1 MPSRRGKILTQ
12 FAFSMFTVDCDSATK
27 LRCKIYITKQQKIT
41 LNLDL
46 LKQTWIFPF
55 HLGEFK
61 EFGFLLGLL
70 IRTPYVLNSSVK
82 NRLRGGIL
90 VNLSTKKYI
99 FVFFVFR
106 IIMLSLFPDQRG
118 WPFRGP
124 KLLRGPWRFYVLDCN
139 SDQQKCTTPGLP
151 DKLVRLSSFYL
162 RMWFQIK
169 HRCLLSASNSQV
181 DKSPAIQFA
190 KQIDSFIFMPV
201 SAMTSNG
208 KTKPTPEVRLAVLGR
223 AGVGKS
229 GKSAFVFSIKNS
241 SEFFARWHLFLKQVQ
256 FYVLK
261 KQREKYK
268 PI

>member
-55 HLGEFK
+55 HLDEFK
-61 EFGFLLGLL
+61 EIGFLLGLL

-118 WPFRGP
+118 WPFRGS

-151 DKLVRLSSFYL
+151 DKLVRLSSPWGCDFISNIGASYQPQTL
-162 RMWFQIK
+162 KLTSHLQFSLQNK
-169 HRCLLSASNSQV
+169 STVLFSCRCPRWRQMERRSRPPRSDWPFWGGPESG
-181 DKSPAIQFA
+181 SR
-190 KQIDSFIFMPV
+190 V
-201 SAMTSNG
+201 S
-208 KTKPTPEVRLAVLGR
+208 L
-223 AGVGKS
+223 
-229 GKSAFVFSIKNS
+229 
-241 SEFFARWHLFLKQVQ
+241 HLFFRLRTLLN
-256 FYVLK
+256 FL
-261 KQREKYK
+261 RDD
-268 PI
+268 ISS

>member
-55 HLGEFK
+55 HLDEFK

-151 DKLVRLSSFYL
+151 DKLVRLSSPWGCDF
-162 RMWFQIK
+162 I
-169 HRCLLSASNSQV
+169 SNIGASYQPQTLKLTSHL
-181 DKSPAIQFA
+181 QFSLQN
-190 KQIDSFIFMPV
+190 K
-201 SAMTSNG
+201 
-208 KTKPTPEVRLAVLGR
+208 
-223 AGVGKS
+223 
-229 GKSAFVFSIKNS
+229 
-241 SEFFARWHLFLKQVQ
+241 
-256 FYVLK
+256 
-261 KQREKYK
+261 
-268 PI
+268 

>member
-55 HLGEFK
+55 HLDEFK

-118 WPFRGP
+118 WPFRGS

-139 SDQQKCTTPGLP
+139 SDQQKMHHAGATWQACET
-151 DKLVRLSSFYL
+151 VISL
-162 RMWFQIK
+162 RMWFHIK

>member
-1 MPSRRGKILTQ
+1 MPSRRGKIPTQ

-55 HLGEFK
+55 HLDEFK

-106 IIMLSLFPDQRG
+106 IIILSLFPDQRG
-118 WPFRGP
+118 WPFRGS

-151 DKLVRLSSFYL
+151 DKLVRLSSPWGCDF
-162 RMWFQIK
+162 I
-169 HRCLLSASNSQV
+169 SNIGASYQPQTLKLTSHLQFSLQN
-181 DKSPAIQFA
+181 KS
-190 KQIDSFIFMPV
+190 V

-208 KTKPTPEVRLAVLGR
+208 KTKPNPEVRLAVLGR

>member
-99 FVFFVFR
+99 FVLFVFR

-118 WPFRGP
+118 WPFRGS

-139 SDQQKCTTPGLP
+139 SDQQKCTTPGYLTSWWDCHLLEDVISYQTSVP
-151 DKLVRLSSFYL
+151 LISLKLSSWQVTCNSVCKTNRQFY
-162 RMWFQIK
+162 F
-169 HRCLLSASNSQV
+169 H
-181 DKSPAIQFA
+181 
-190 KQIDSFIFMPV
+190 
-201 SAMTSNG
+201 
-208 KTKPTPEVRLAVLGR
+208 
-223 AGVGKS
+223 AGVRDDVKWKDEADPRGQTGRS
-229 GKSAFVFSIKNS
+229 GAGRS
-241 SEFFARWHLFLKQVQ
+241 
-256 FYVLK
+256 
-261 KQREKYK
+261 REVG
-268 PI
+268 

>member
-55 HLGEFK
+55 HLDEFK

-118 WPFRGP
+118 WPFRGS

-151 DKLVRLSSFYL
+151 DKLVRLSSPWGCDFISNICASYQPQTLKLTSHLQFSLQNKSTVLFSCRCPRWRQMERRSRTPRSDWPFWGGPESGSRVSLHLIFRL
-162 RMWFQIK
+162 RT
-169 HRCLLSASNSQV
+169 LLNFLR
-181 DKSPAIQFA
+181 DDI
-190 KQIDSFIFMPV
+190 
-201 SAMTSNG
+201 
-208 KTKPTPEVRLAVLGR
+208 
-223 AGVGKS
+223 
-229 GKSAFVFSIKNS
+229 S
-241 SEFFARWHLFLKQVQ
+241 S
-256 FYVLK
+256 
-261 KQREKYK
+261 
-268 PI
+268 